1 MHTYAKKLY
10 EGDRYSGA
18 HHDPATAEGARL
30 ILSSHYGKQAANIA
44 IAELWQQ
51 AHEIGGGWL
60 PTARIGAPLH
70 VLVSLETIG
79 VIERA
84 NDDRGRAIR
93 FRLTE
98 RGIDQA
104 RRAGAKA

>member
-18 HHDPATAEGARL
+18 RHDPATKEGAKM
-30 ILSSHYGKQAANIA
+30 ILSSQHGKDTAKIS
-44 IAELWQQ
+44 IAELWKQS
-51 AHEIGGGWL
+51 HEVGGGWL

-70 VLVSLETIG
+70 VLVALETVG

-93 FRLTE
+93 FRLTH
-98 RGIDQA
+98 RGIDMA
-104 RRAGAKA
+104 MRKGSR